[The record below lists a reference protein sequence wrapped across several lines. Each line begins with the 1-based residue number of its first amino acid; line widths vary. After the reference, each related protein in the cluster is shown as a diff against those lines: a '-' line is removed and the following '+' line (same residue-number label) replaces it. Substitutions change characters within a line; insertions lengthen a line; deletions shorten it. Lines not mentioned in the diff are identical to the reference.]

1 MNKKIVITIILV
13 ILIVALAIFVASK
26 IKESKVNYDITEV
39 TSYNYFKYE
48 KDGRFGIIDKEGN
61 TIIEAKYDNI
71 VIPNLEKDL
80 FICYEQ
86 NNSFVFNSSNNR
98 ILEQYDE
105 IQQIE
110 LKNIVSV
117 FRYEKSV
124 LKYKKDGKY
133 GLCDFEGKEITKNL
147 YDTIENLQGTEGKF
161 LVSKDGKY
169 GVINANGYEIVSTEY
184 NNITTDGYYS
194 QENKYLK
201 SGFVTGKRTSEGYRY
216 GYICYDGRK
225 ILNEEYNSIERIPDK
240 ENVYLI
246 VAKDGRFGLYENS
259 NKIINTEY
267 QFITYT
273 DNGALLIQKN
283 KNYGIAN
290 LDGKIVVNTKYANI
304 QAKGIYM
311 YAENSD
317 ESVVYDINGSK
328 KDINFNKVV
337 YETENKEYRVF
348 TLLNNE
354 IVYYGI
360 ENKLETT
367 LVQPSYSYIEY
378 AFRDYFIAKNQYGN
392 LGVINANGKVLI
404 EPKYDTLQ
412 KIKGKNILQAIS
424 PSSNFTE
431 FYSDKLERICTIEN
445 CKIENQ
451 NGYITIYNNK
461 EKYYFDEYGNKL
473 EEDSE
478 KLRNILSKNF
488 PETIGNY
495 KKVQASLDN
504 IYYE

>member
-1 MNKKIVITIILV
+1 M
-13 ILIVALAIFVASK
+13 
-26 IKESKVNYDITEV
+26 
-39 TSYNYFKYE
+39 
-48 KDGRFGIIDKEGN
+48 
-61 TIIEAKYDNI
+61 
-71 VIPNLEKDL
+71 LEK
-80 FICYEQ
+80 
-86 NNSFVFNSSNNR
+86 
-98 ILEQYDE
+98 YDE
-105 IQQIE
+105 IQEIE

-117 FRYEKSV
+117 FRYEKSI

-133 GLCDFEGKEITKNL
+133 GLCDFEGNEITKNS

-169 GVINANGYEIVSTEY
+169 GVINSNGYEIVSIEF
-184 NNITTDGYYS
+184 NNIAADGYYS
-194 QENKYLK
+194 QESKYVK
-201 SGFVTGKRTSEGYRY
+201 SGFITGKRTNDGYRY
-216 GYICYDGRK
+216 GYINYDGRRV
-225 ILNEEYNSIERIPDK
+225 LNEEFNSIERIPDN

-246 VAKDGRFGLYENS
+246 VAKDGRYGLYENS

-290 LDGKIVVNTKYANI
+290 LEGKIVVNTKYTNI

-311 YAENSD
+311 YAENSN
-317 ESVVYDINGSK
+317 ESVVYDINGTK

-348 TLLNNE
+348 TLLNND
-354 IVYYGI
+354 IMYYGI

-378 AFRDYFIAKNQYGN
+378 AFDDYFIAKNPNGN
-392 LGVINANGKVLI
+392 LGLINANGKVVI
-404 EPKYDTLQ
+404 EPKFDTFQ

-424 PSSNFTE
+424 PSSTYTE
-431 FYSDKLERICTIEN
+431 LYSEKLERICTIEN
-445 CKIENQ
+445 CKIDNQ
-451 NGYITIYNNK
+451 NGYIIVYNSK
-461 EKYYFDEYGNKL
+461 EKYYFDENGNKL
-473 EEDSE
+473 EENSE
-478 KLRNILSKNF
+478 KLKNILSRNF
-488 PETIGNY
+488 PETIGSY